1 LSATITAH
9 CNKSSVNNEL
19 IKSESIER
27 ILRITSACLNASQV
41 TLFLGDEQTQRFMSM
56 PHLAQD
62 PPAWLS
68 AFSEFTKQTDAPFII
83 NDTITDPVA
92 IELTSVVERSNI
104 RFFAAVPLHKAHGE
118 CLGCLSISDQH
129 PRVLTAAEIESLI
142 DLANTL
148 TTLLTPKISSDSIDS
163 QQLAQMSQQ
172 LRSNNQL
179 SKLRNHT
186 LELVAQGKPIRTIL
200 RSIIT
205 GVEQEFPKMICSI
218 LQLDQQK
225 KHFCNGI
232 APSLP
237 GFYNDAIDGLAI
249 GEHVGSCGT
258 AAFTGQR
265 YVVTDIANHPNWAGI
280 TQLAK
285 RAKLGACW
293 SQPILSAKGD
303 VLGTFAI
310 YHRKVTV
317 PSELEFRLIEQS
329 AHLASIAIER
339 DQANKL
345 IWHQANYD
353 ALTGLPN
360 RQLCCEQLATAMVS
374 AKRAQ
379 QQVAV
384 MFIDLDRFKE
394 VNDTLGH
401 AMGDALLIESAKRI
415 KLCLRS
421 IDTVARFGGD
431 EFIVILAELNNR
443 SEIERVT
450 QLIMQQLTL
459 PYALGLDIVHVSA
472 SVGISLYPNDAD
484 NIDSL
489 MKNADQ
495 AMYYAKGL
503 GRDCYHFFTPS
514 MLKTSRARMSLIND
528 LHKALANDE
537 FVLYYQPIIDL
548 HSGQI
553 NKAEALIR
561 WFHPQRGLV
570 NPDEFIGLAEETGL
584 IIPIGEWV
592 MVQALSQAAHWKK
605 QLGHS
610 FKISVNTSPV
620 QYNNTAKRA
629 QRWLEILTEPDVDH
643 SSIIIEITENILMD
657 SQSEIIDTLNN
668 LRVLGIEIAIDDF
681 GTGYSSLSY
690 IKKFNIDY
698 LKIDRQ
704 FVQSMTSEN
713 DDLVLCD
720 TMVTM
725 AKKLGTRVVAEGIE
739 NKQQLMLLQAMGC
752 EFGQGFHVAKPLS
765 SADFEQQF
773 ILNGRDE
780 A

>member
-1 LSATITAH
+1 MSATIAAH
-9 CNKSSVNNEL
+9 CHKSSVSDEL

-27 ILRITSACLNASQV
+27 ILRITNACLNASQV
-41 TLFLGDEQTQRFMSM
+41 TLFLGDEQAQRFMSM

-62 PPAWLS
+62 LPASLS
-68 AFSEFTKQTDAPFII
+68 TFIEYTKQTDAPLII
-83 NDTITDPVA
+83 NDTISDPIA
-92 IELTSVVERSNI
+92 IKLTSVVERPNI
-104 RFFAAVPLHKAHGE
+104 RFFAAVPLHNSHGE
-118 CLGCLSISDQH
+118 CIGCLSISDQQ
-129 PRVLTAAEIESLI
+129 PRELTAAEIDSLI
-142 DLANTL
+142 DLASTL
-148 TTLLTPKISSDSIDS
+148 TTLLAPKISNDAIDS

-186 LELVAQGKPIRTIL
+186 LELVAQGKPIMTVL

-205 GVEQEFPKMICSI
+205 GVEQEFPKMLCSI
-218 LQLDQQK
+218 LQLNQQK
-225 KHFCNGI
+225 THFCNGI

-237 GFYNDAIDGLAI
+237 DFYNDAVDGLAI
-249 GEHVGSCGT
+249 GDNVGSCGT
-258 AAFTGQR
+258 AAFRAQR
-265 YVVTDIANHPNWAGI
+265 FVVSDIASHPYWVGA
-280 TQLAK
+280 TPLTK
-285 RAKLGACW
+285 RANLGACW
-293 SQPILSAKGD
+293 SQPILSVHGD

-310 YHRKVTV
+310 YHQKITV

-360 RQLCCEQLATAMVS
+360 RQLCREHLATAMVN
-374 AKRAQ
+374 AKRSQ

-401 AMGDALLIESAKRI
+401 AEGDALLIESAKRI
-415 KLCLRS
+415 QLSVRPV
-421 IDTVARFGGD
+421 DTVARFGGD
-431 EFIVILAELNNR
+431 EFIVILAELNNCA
-443 SEIERVT
+443 EIERVA
-450 QLIMQQLTL
+450 QQIMVQLTL
-459 PYALGLDIVHVSA
+459 PFSLGQDIVHISA
-472 SVGISLYPNDAD
+472 SIGISLYPNDAD
-484 NIDSL
+484 NIECL
-489 MKNADQ
+489 MKNSDQ
-495 AMYYAKGL
+495 AMYHAKGL
-503 GRDCYHFFTPS
+503 GRDCYHFFTYN
-514 MLKTSRARMSLIND
+514 MLKASRARMSLIND
-528 LHKALANDE
+528 LHQALANDE

-592 MVQALSQAAHWKK
+592 INQALSQAAHWKK

-610 FKISVNTSPV
+610 FQISVNTSPV
-620 QYNNTAKRA
+620 QYNNTKPA
-629 QRWLEILTEPDVDH
+629 QRWLDVLTEPGVDH

-657 SQSEIIDTLNN
+657 SQADIIDILNN
-668 LRVLGIEIAIDDF
+668 LRTLGIEIAIDDF
-681 GTGYSSLSY
+681 GTGYSSLAY

-704 FVQSMTSEN
+704 FVHSMTSEN
-713 DDLVLCD
+713 DDFVLCD
-720 TMVTM
+720 TIVTM

-739 NKQQLMLLQAMGC
+739 NKQQLMLLQEMGC
-752 EFGQGFHVAKPLS
+752 EFGQGFHVAKPLTC
-765 SADFEQQF
+765 ADFELQF